1 MERKTNREQ
10 FYQASLRLF
19 FEKGYK
25 ATSMRNIADKLDIQA
40 PTLYNYV
47 KSKHDI
53 LENILFDIAGRF
65 HKGMKDI
72 YDSSYSPTEKLKAV
86 VALNVR
92 LTTDYPYHV
101 YLLVAEWKHLNEDR
115 RDDFL
120 QNRKEYEGML
130 RNIIS
135 EGIEKGDF
143 RSMNLEIA
151 MEAIL
156 SSIRWLFHWYSR
168 DKEDVLNPI
177 ELEKQMLDFIL
188 YGVSTQNS

>member
-25 ATSMRNIADKLDIQA
+25 ATSMRNIAEALDIKA

-47 KSKHDI
+47 ESKHDI
-53 LENILFDIAGRF
+53 LETILFDIAGRF

-72 YDSSYSPTEKLKAV
+72 YGSSYSPTEKLKSV
-86 VALNVR
+86 IALNVR

-101 YLLVAEWKHLNEDR
+101 YMLVAEWKHLV
-115 RDDFL
+115 DDKRENFL
-120 QNRKEYEGML
+120 QNRKEYESML
-130 RNIIS
+130 RNIIA
-135 EGIEKGDF
+135 EGIDNGDF

-168 DKEDVLNPI
+168 DKEEVLNPI

-188 YGVSTQNS
+188 YGVSTQSS